1 MLLTPGHA
9 PRVRAPCVALVAAA
23 AHALGRRRPAPPRQ
37 PPEAQFDAACME
49 CHSDTDLSMKK
60 AGKKLS
66 LFVDE
71 KVVNSSAHRTLNCID
86 CHEDF
91 DGEASPHKKKI
102 EPVDCFS
109 CHEDTGKKHAFHPRL
124 LAKEIPKGEDTDC
137 KSCHGTHNVAEK
149 SRALPLPTPAAQACG
164 QCHEKARDH
173 FAAPPTAAPSPRSN
187 PTPPTA

>member
-1 MLLTPGHA
+1 MQLSSSAACGA
-9 PRVRAPCVALVAAA
+9 ACVAWSRRR
-23 AHALGRRRPAPPRQ
+23 HALWAGDVPPGTP

-149 SRALPLPTPAAQACG
+149 SRALPLPPPQPRRAE
-164 QCHEKARDH
+164 CHEKARDH